1 MSSLNVSWT
10 SLVYSKTLLSNP
22 FQLVAFSRVIP
33 AWCSDLFTLSPFS
46 MHFRSS
52 WSCVRNPRSA
62 STLPGLQA
70 TRVQLLI
77 RGRWSQACQFRDQG
91 HLWDLAGF
99 DNAPLFLHSKSQT
112 ENSVVTWICSLFL
125 HCKLGSFIYKKLFG
139 EFYQSKILNH
149 FSFRQRYVTNRA
161 LLSGPT
167 HPSMVWNIS
176 IFIFMFGIHCVSAGF
191 PTAASLIIIISHILA
206 TTVWFVLTERAFPL
220 FSCPVLVKIML
231 TSVFLASYFKYP
243 SIFCVFISIVL
254 FSSVWKMN
262 KPFHRPLYTVQFVA
276 LEPIPACTGPH
287 T

>member
-1 MSSLNVSWT
+1 MNELIERKLNIISI
-10 SLVYSKTLLSNP
+10 
-22 FQLVAFSRVIP
+22 QQ
-33 AWCSDLFTLSPFS
+33 DFTLKPVSACGLQQGHPCMMLWPLHTFS
-46 MHFRSS
+46 LLHALRSS

-139 EFYQSKILNH
+139 EFYRSKILNH

-220 FSCPVLVKIML
+220 FSCPVLVKNNAYECL
-231 TSVFLASYFKYP
+231 SCQL
-243 SIFCVFISIVL
+243 L
-254 FSSVWKMN
+254 
-262 KPFHRPLYTVQFVA
+262 
-276 LEPIPACTGPH
+276 
-287 T
+287 